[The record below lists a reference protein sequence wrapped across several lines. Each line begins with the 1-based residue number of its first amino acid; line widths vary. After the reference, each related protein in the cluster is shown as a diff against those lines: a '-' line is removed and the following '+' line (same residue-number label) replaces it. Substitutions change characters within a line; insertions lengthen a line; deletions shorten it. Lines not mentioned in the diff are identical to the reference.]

1 MKIKSY
7 IWVYLTIAI
16 VIAILAISVIRLQLR
31 VPDIIS
37 DINIEEVIAPEYGES
52 HYNIL
57 IVDTF
62 IDLNKQAYGE
72 LINIEK
78 NHFELTVTLQ
88 NTNKLGSDYYNNN
101 ENLQKLKLLE
111 NVFEVVNDEKNN
123 IIIAKF
129 AIYKSNFVNVP
140 NDVLISLMYKIYNK

>member
-111 NVFEVVNDEKNN
+111 NGFEVVNDEKNN

>member
-7 IWVYLTIAI
+7 IWVYLTISI

-62 IDLNKQAYGE
+62 IDLNKKAYGE

-78 NHFELTVTLQ
+78 NHSELTVTLQ

-111 NVFEVVNDEKNN
+111 NGFEVVNDEKNN